1 MTKAKKHQ
9 VTKQPSDLDDK
20 EFVGKLCAEIASG
33 QNLKKLLRSYSGN
46 LENKFWIKVYN
57 DEAFARLIS
66 RARSAGMDNLA
77 LECLDIADSSD
88 ETNYNSKKLQ
98 IWTRQ
103 WLCSKLSPRYRDK
116 GLLDNGDTNQPT
128 ELIVRWGKPKE
139 KDIITIENVETETK
153 ALDA

>member
-1 MTKAKKHQ
+1 MTKAKTKIEE
-9 VTKQPSDLDDK
+9 KQPSDLENK

-57 DEAFARLIS
+57 DESFARLVS

-77 LECLDIADSSD
+77 LECLDICDSAD

-116 GLLDNGDTNQPT
+116 GLLDNGDNNAPT
-128 ELIVRWGKPKE
+128 ELIVRWGQPKDKVI
-139 KDIITIENVETETK
+139 KDIESVEIDTK

>member
-9 VTKQPSDLDDK
+9 VTKEPSDLEDK
-20 EFVGKLCAEIASG
+20 EFVGKLCADIASG

-46 LENKFWIKVYN
+46 LENKFWVKVYK

-116 GLLDNGDTNQPT
+116 GLLDNGDANQPT
-128 ELIVRWGKPKE
+128 ELIVRWGKPK
-139 KDIITIENVETETK
+139 DIKTTQPIEIDTNT
-153 ALDA
+153 LDA

>member
-1 MTKAKKHQ
+1 MSKTKNQ
-9 VTKQPSDLDDK
+9 VTKEPSDLDDK

-128 ELIVRWGKPKE
+128 ELIVRWGKPRE
-139 KDIITIENVETETK
+139 KDIISIDNVETDTK

>member
-1 MTKAKKHQ
+1 MTKAKNHQ
-9 VTKQPSDLDDK
+9 VTKEASNLDDK

-33 QNLKKLLRSYSGN
+33 QNLKKLLRSYAGN
-46 LENKFWIKVYN
+46 LENKFWIKVYK

-128 ELIVRWGKPKE
+128 ELIVRWGKPK
-139 KDIITIENVETETK
+139 DIKTSEAIEIESK

>member
-1 MTKAKKHQ
+1 MSKAKNQ
-9 VTKQPSDLDDK
+9 LTKEPSDLDDK

-128 ELIVRWGKPKE
+128 ELIVRWGKPRE
-139 KDIITIENVETETK
+139 KDIISIDNVETDTK

>member
-1 MTKAKKHQ
+1 MPKAKTNQ
-9 VTKQPSDLDDK
+9 LTKEPSNLDDK

-57 DEAFARLIS
+57 DESFARLVS

-77 LECLDIADSSD
+77 LECLDICDSAD

-116 GLLDNGDTNQPT
+116 GLLDNDNNTPT
-128 ELIVRWGKPKE
+128 ELIVRWGQPKD
-139 KDIITIENVETETK
+139 KVIIDIESVDEDTK
-153 ALDA
+153 ALDP

>member
-9 VTKQPSDLDDK
+9 VTKEASNLDDK

-103 WLCSKLSPRYRDK
+103 WLASKLNHKRYGDK
-116 GLLDNGDTNQPT
+116 GLLGSGDTNQPT
-128 ELIVRWGKPKE
+128 ELIVRWGKPK
-139 KDIITIENVETETK
+139 DIKSSEAIEIETK
-153 ALDA
+153 ALDS

>member
-1 MTKAKKHQ
+1 MTKAKTKIEE
-9 VTKQPSDLDDK
+9 KQPSDLEDK

-57 DEAFARLIS
+57 DESFARLVS

-77 LECLDIADSSD
+77 LECLDICDSAD

-116 GLLDNGDTNQPT
+116 GLLDNDNNTPT
-128 ELIVRWGKPKE
+128 ELIVRWGKPK
-139 KDIITIENVETETK
+139 DIKTTEPIEIDTK
-153 ALDA
+153 TLDA

>member
-1 MTKAKKHQ
+1 MTKAKTNQ

-33 QNLKKLLRSYSGN
+33 QNLKKLLRNYSGN

-57 DEAFARLIS
+57 DEAFARLVS

-116 GLLDNGDTNQPT
+116 GLLDNGDTNGPT
-128 ELIVRWGKPKE
+128 ELIVRWGKPRE
-139 KDIITIENVETETK
+139 KDIISIDSIETDTK